1 MASLIDIAPCVPR
14 IAAPQQHRENP
25 ESDTPFIYYRKK
37 MCLPFINHL
46 INRID
51 VRFDK
56 HGETVLMMQA
66 LIPSIIVER
75 DVTIDDVVEIYKEY
89 LPALN
94 NCQEEFIRWKRRWSV
109 RDISESP
116 QTIAQALKQCNR
128 EAHPNL

>member
-25 ESDTPFIYYRKK
+25 ESDTPFIYYRKN

-56 HGETVLMMQA
+56 YGKTVLMMQA

>member
-25 ESDTPFIYYRKK
+25 ESDTPFIYYRKN

-46 INRID
+46 INRTD

-56 HGETVLMMQA
+56 YGKTVLMMQA